1 MCWDISL
8 ITTVIHLQ
16 LELHPQ
22 VVNDSRQKWG
32 LGSNPDCLLREL
44 WVLMDFIRF
53 SRDFT
58 RVSIDFR
65 SIWMDFATDQWMS
78 VHFYGWQ
85 TRPMNCIR
93 LDSAMAKTG
102 VWGSRL
108 NPILASGFPG
118 WWESLWDIHL
128 DDGFLHGSFWVRS
141 FTFDL
146 WKFCSPQAWAIFL
159 SLSSQAVAVSCGQNT
174 HVHCHDLTEWY
185 FFGILI
191 GFTLW

>member
-78 VHFYGWQ
+78 VHFYG
-85 TRPMNCIR
+85 
-93 LDSAMAKTG
+93 
-102 VWGSRL
+102 
-108 NPILASGFPG
+108 
-118 WWESLWDIHL
+118 
-128 DDGFLHGSFWVRS
+128 
-141 FTFDL
+141 
-146 WKFCSPQAWAIFL
+146 
-159 SLSSQAVAVSCGQNT
+159 
-174 HVHCHDLTEWY
+174 
-185 FFGILI
+185 
-191 GFTLW
+191 